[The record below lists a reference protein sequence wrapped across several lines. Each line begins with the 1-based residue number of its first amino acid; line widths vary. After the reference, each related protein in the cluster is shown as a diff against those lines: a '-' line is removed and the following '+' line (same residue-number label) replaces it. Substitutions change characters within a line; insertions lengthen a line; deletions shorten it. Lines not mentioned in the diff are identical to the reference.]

1 MVVGGARSTDAGA
14 TSCGN
19 GGYPATTGIAT

>member
-1 MVVGGARSTDAGA
+1 VKTHLAVELQQPVAAGA

-19 GGYPATTGIAT
+19 GCM